1 MTTNLWAQRGIEE
14 RAASGGI
21 GINVLVTG
29 ASGFV
34 GRQLCLALAAAGYS
48 GLAVSRQAIRSLP
61 PGWHCRE
68 RQALLAERQTSPR
81 VDVVVHLE
89 AKHHVPSPRSA
100 DCAEFVRV
108 NVEGTEE
115 WLRWCTQRQ
124 IPRFVYFSSI
134 KAVGSSVRC
143 QEESADSLPSA
154 PYGQSKRDAE
164 RRVQR
169 WAESGDRS
177 ALILRPAVVYGPG
190 TTANIFAMVRA
201 IDRGLFFLAG
211 ENANVKSLVALRNVT
226 GAVVH
231 LLPQMSP
238 GCEIYHLVD
247 RSSHSVR
254 EIAGMIARRLGR
266 AGTPRTLP
274 LPVLRLAATV
284 GDLLARAGIDV
295 LPISSSRLE
304 ALIETTYFSADKLRA
319 SGFVHPQTTEEGI
332 AELVQWYRDSHPRR

>member
-1 MTTNLWAQRGIEE
+1 M
-14 RAASGGI
+14 
-21 GINVLVTG
+21 NVVVTG
-29 ASGFV
+29 ASGWI
-34 GRQLCLALAAAGYS
+34 GRQLLEELFSAGHS
-48 GLAVSRQAIRSLP
+48 GVAVSRHPIGKLP
-61 PGWHCRE
+61 PCWQWRE
-68 RQALLAERQTSPR
+68 RQSFLGVR
-81 VDVVVHLE
+81 VLREAFDAVVHLE
-89 AKHHVPSPRSA
+89 AKHHAPSPSLA

-115 WLRWCTQRQ
+115 WLRWCTECE
-124 IPRFVYFSSI
+124 IPKFVYFSSI

-143 QEESADSLPSA
+143 QDESADSLPSA

-164 RRVQR
+164 CRVQR
-169 WAESGDRS
+169 WAELGDRS

-231 LLPQMSP
+231 LLPQMSA
-238 GCEIYHLVD
+238 GWEIYHLVD

-266 AGTPRTLP
+266 AETPRTLP

-284 GDLLARAGIDV
+284 GDLLARAGIDL

-304 ALIETTYFSADKLRA
+304 ALIETTHFSADKLRA
-319 SGFVHPQTTEEGI
+319 SGFVHPQSTEEGLS
-332 AELVQWYRDSHPRR
+332 ELVQWYRDSHPRR

>member
-1 MTTNLWAQRGIEE
+1 MNL
-14 RAASGGI
+14 
-21 GINVLVTG
+21 VVTG
-29 ASGFV
+29 ASGLI
-34 GRQLCLALAAAGYS
+34 GRRLCACLSAAGHS
-48 GLAVSRQAIRSLP
+48 GLAVSRHPIDALP
-61 PGWHCRE
+61 PSWQWME
-68 RQALLAERQTSPR
+68 RRSLLAERR
-81 VDVVVHLE
+81 LLEVVDGVVHLE
-89 AKHHVPSPRSA
+89 VKHHLPAPGLD
-100 DCAEFVRV
+100 DCAEFRRV
-108 NVEGTEE
+108 NIDGTEE
-115 WLRWCTQRQ
+115 WLRWCTDRE

-134 KAVGSSVRC
+134 KALGSSVRC
-143 QEESADSLPSA
+143 QDESADSLPSA

-164 RRVQR
+164 WRVQR

-304 ALIETTYFSADKLRA
+304 ALIETTHFSADKLRA